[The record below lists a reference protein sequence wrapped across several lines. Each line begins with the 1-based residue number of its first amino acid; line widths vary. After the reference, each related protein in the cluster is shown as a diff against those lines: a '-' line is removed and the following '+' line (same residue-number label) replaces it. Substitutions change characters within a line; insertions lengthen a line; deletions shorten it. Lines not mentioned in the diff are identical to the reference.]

1 MPHLPGEQS
10 DLPPMVSVVR
20 NKITQKP
27 CNIGTKPFD
36 TAIPFQRTANND
48 SQSVPALFHSTKS
61 LSRSHFRPIER
72 LGNLAVLV
80 GNFQPHDANVVHVR
94 YNRRNRPSF
103 ASLGG
108 GIPSRRRKTIDE
120 ILVDA
125 IVRIKCVQ
133 EGNRK
138 LTRERFPR
146 IHQG

>member
-1 MPHLPGEQS
+1 MPDLPGEQS

-36 TAIPFQRTANND
+36 TAIAFQRTADHD

-72 LGNLAVLV
+72 LGNLAAFV
-80 GNFQPHDANVVHVR
+80 GNLQPHDANIVHMR
-94 YNRRNRPSF
+94 HNRRNRPPFGALRGS
-103 ASLGG
+103 
-108 GIPSRRRKTIDE
+108 IPSRRWKTIDE

-138 LTRERFPR
+138 STRKRFSR